1 MDIKELTDL
10 LVNSCETNRCK
21 YIPWWEDDFHNCI
34 YRYNIFKDEEIK
46 DIEECVNNCGM
57 DELIQPS
64 GNMGLNLFQ
73 LLIWH
78 NFYDIIADILGNTD
92 NNGIINTTGS
102 KGITP
107 LMLACSRGNLKMAK
121 LLLKHGADVSAC
133 DTDGKNVYN
142 YLASPYIK
150 GLMSAYECQRK
161 SLLQIREIARI
172 LPEGDN
178 KEYINQK
185 DKDGM
190 TPLVR
195 MLNGSNTNSSWAL
208 TDIFLEKGA
217 DTNYID
223 ENGNTLLIMAIC
235 NRHMTAALKLI
246 EAGTDVNCSNNE
258 GRTPLVL
265 AEHLY
270 SEALCMALKEHGAE
284 GTCSLC
290 NMDLNNLARIT
301 SNAFASF
308 SEDEMDNK
316 SIALYLARK
325 LVEQV
330 DTDDDDDMKCL
341 SGIFYNALANDKGCE
356 VLDICYKCGIDF
368 TAPVHSGGSVTCLRD
383 ECISRYNTGVIKKFI
398 SFGIDI
404 NEPVANGKTPA
415 FIVAS
420 LQKRNMMYGRKDDYY
435 EKAAGFFSKESME
448 YASNDGT
455 TAMHQAA
462 RNNHSG
468 MLKVMIE
475 KGADANITGDGPSEA
490 GNTPLHTACIYGS
503 TDAAKVLIG
512 NGADDSM
519 QNADGETP
527 AHFAVMKK
535 KFGGGLKTEERE
547 ALLKE
552 LKNLDIARNDGKT
565 PLMVLQY
572 IDLNT
577 NTSLLPLFLE
587 RGVDVNH
594 KDNYGNTALILNTQN
609 RCYKGIVKELVHAG
623 ADINAIDN
631 NGNNALYY
639 ALEYGN
645 QEVARFLI
653 KKGADY
659 NRANNKGVTPAQL
672 IVEKGY
678 DTLLGLMDGI

>member
-78 NFYDIIADILGNTD
+78 NFYNIITDILGNTD

-341 SGIFYNALANDKGCE
+341 SGIFYNALANDKECE
-356 VLDICYKCGIDF
+356 VIDICYKGGIDF

-383 ECISRYNTGVIKKFI
+383 ECISRYNLGVIKKFI

-420 LQKRNMMYGRKDDYY
+420 LHKRTMMYGRKDDYY
-435 EKAAGFFSKESME
+435 EKAAGFLSKESME

-535 KFGGGLKTEERE
+535 KFGGDLKTEERE

-572 IDLNT
+572 TDLNT

>member
-10 LVNSCETNRCK
+10 LVNSCGTNRCK
-21 YIPWWEDDFHNCI
+21 YIPWWEDDFQNCI
-34 YRYNIFKDEEIK
+34 YRYNIFKDKEIK
-46 DIEECVNNCGM
+46 DIEECVSGCGT
-57 DELIQPS
+57 DCLIKLS
-64 GNMGLNLFQ
+64 GNTGLNLFQ
-73 LLIWH
+73 LLVWH
-78 NFYDIIADILGNTD
+78 NFYNTISDILGNAG
-92 NNGIINTTGS
+92 NNGIVNVAGRN
-102 KGITP
+102 GITP

-121 LLLKHGADVSAC
+121 LLLNYGADASVC
-133 DTDGKNVYN
+133 DLDGRNVFH

-150 GLMSAYECQRK
+150 GLMPSYECQRK
-161 SLLQIREIARI
+161 SFLQIREIARI

-185 DKDGM
+185 NKDGM
-190 TPLVR
+190 SPLVC

-208 TDIFLEKGA
+208 ADIFLEKGA
-217 DTNYID
+217 DTGYID
-223 ENGNTLLIMAIC
+223 GDGNTLLMMAVS
-235 NRHMTAALKLI
+235 NRHMTAALSLI
-246 EAGTDVNCSNNE
+246 EKGADVNCRNNS
-258 GRTPLVL
+258 GKTPLML
-265 AEHLY
+265 AESQY

-290 NMDLNNLARIT
+290 SMDLNNLARIT
-301 SNAFASF
+301 GTAFASF

-316 SIALYLARK
+316 SIALYLAKK
-325 LVEQV
+325 LVERV

-356 VLDICYKCGIDF
+356 VLDICKEGGIDF
-368 TAPVHSGGSVTCLRD
+368 TVPVHSGGSVTCLRD
-383 ECISRYNTGVIKKFI
+383 ECISRYNPDVIKKFAG
-398 SFGIDI
+398 FGIDI
-404 NEPVANGKTPA
+404 NEPVVNGKTPA

-420 LQKRNMMYGRKDDYY
+420 LHKRNMMYGRKDDYY

-503 TDAAKVLIG
+503 TDAVKVLME

-535 KFGGGLKTEERE
+535 KFGGDLKTEERE

-572 IDLNT
+572 ADLNT
-577 NTSLLPLFLE
+577 NTRLLPLFLE
-587 RGVDVNH
+587 RGADVNH
-594 KDNYGNTALILNTQN
+594 TDNYGNTALILNAQN
-609 RCYKGIVKELVHAG
+609 RCYKGVVKELARAG
-623 ADINAIDN
+623 TDVNAIDN

-659 NRANNKGVTPAQL
+659 NRANNKGITPAQL
-672 IVEKGY
+672 IAEKGY
-678 DTLLGLMDGI
+678 DTLLVLIDGI

>member
-1 MDIKELTDL
+1 ME
-10 LVNSCETNRCK
+10 
-21 YIPWWEDDFHNCI
+21 
-34 YRYNIFKDEEIK
+34 
-46 DIEECVNNCGM
+46 
-57 DELIQPS
+57 
-64 GNMGLNLFQ
+64 
-73 LLIWH
+73 
-78 NFYDIIADILGNTD
+78 
-92 NNGIINTTGS
+92 
-102 KGITP
+102 
-107 LMLACSRGNLKMAK
+107 K
-121 LLLKHGADVSAC
+121 LLLKACQNGQKGVVTTFLKKEGINVNAVDEQGFAPIHYVCKKGYRDIVKLLVAKDADVNIISNQSITPLHMAATSGNKEIIRILADAGADIDA
-133 DTDGKNVYN
+133 TDREGKTALVYAVCAGKAEAAK
-142 YLASPYIK
+142 YLI
-150 GLMSAYECQRK
+150 G
-161 SLLQIREIARI
+161 I
-172 LPEGDN
+172 
-178 KEYINQK
+178 
-185 DKDGM
+185 
-190 TPLVR
+190 
-195 MLNGSNTNSSWAL
+195 
-208 TDIFLEKGA
+208 GA
-217 DTNYID
+217 DTSVKDNQGRSAFDYANSLGLVQLMESMSGGNGD
-223 ENGNTLLIMAIC
+223 NADSFGNTPLHHACYNNQGEMVKAILDKGDIDINAHNDKKLTPLYIAVTQNNNIMIAE
-235 NRHMTAALKLI
+235 LLI
-246 EAGTDVNCSNNE
+246 EAGADVNCSNNE

-265 AEHLY
+265 AENLY

-325 LVEQV
+325 LVEQL
-330 DTDDDDDMKCL
+330 DTDDDDDMECL

-356 VLDICYKCGIDF
+356 VLDICYKGGIDF

-404 NEPVANGKTPA
+404 NEPVVNGKTPA

-475 KGADANITGDGPSEA
+475 KGTDVNITGDGPSEA

-535 KFGGGLKTEERE
+535 KFGGDLKTEERK

-572 IDLNT
+572 MDLNT

-594 KDNYGNTALILNTQN
+594 KDNYGNTVLILNTQN
-609 RCYKGIVKELVHAG
+609 RCYKGIVKELVRAG
-623 ADINAIDN
+623 ADVNAIDN

-659 NRANNKGVTPAQL
+659 NRANNKGITPAQL

-678 DTLLGLMDGI
+678 DTLLGLFLATRG